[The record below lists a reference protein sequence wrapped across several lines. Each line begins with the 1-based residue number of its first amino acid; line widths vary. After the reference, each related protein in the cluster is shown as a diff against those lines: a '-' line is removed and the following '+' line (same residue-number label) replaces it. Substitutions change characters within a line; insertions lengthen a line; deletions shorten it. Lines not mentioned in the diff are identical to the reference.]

1 MIGPPNN
8 RRGVALMAL
17 GFFCFSL
24 SDTLTKM
31 LATEGVHA
39 IQIVWARQMGLVLVV
54 LLLAVR
60 LGPAIVRTDQVG
72 LQILRGALAVM
83 APLCFAVAFAFVPL
97 AEGIAVTFIA
107 PLIVIALS
115 AVFLGENVTCWQW
128 LATVIGLVGAIVIV
142 RPGAG
147 LFHPTI
153 ILAFCA
159 ATLFAARQVIGRVLA
174 RRDNAETT
182 MAFTAL
188 VGFSVLSC
196 ALPFVWEA
204 PASSSVAAVFA
215 AMALFAAFGEIC
227 AIRAVEMASAAIVAP
242 MQYTTILWATLFGWA
257 IFEQLPDGWTWGGT
271 AIIVGSGIY
280 IIQSAT
286 SARSLAKVSAVR

>member
-1 MIGPPNN
+1 
-8 RRGVALMAL
+8 MAM
-17 GFFCFSL
+17 GFFCFSV

-31 LATEGVHA
+31 LATEGVHP
-39 IQIVWARQMGLVLVV
+39 IQIVWARQMGLVVVV
-54 LLLAVR
+54 LFFAAR
-60 LGPAIVRTDQVG
+60 IGPTIFRTQQLG

-115 AVFLGENVTCWQW
+115 AVFLGENVTRWQW

-153 ILAFCA
+153 VLAFCA
-159 ATLFAARQVIGRVLA
+159 ATLFATRQVLGRVLA
-174 RRDNAETT
+174 WQDNAETT

-188 VGFSVLSC
+188 VGFSALSF

-204 PASSSVAAVFA
+204 PASPAVAAIFVG
-215 AMALFAAFGEIC
+215 MALFAAFGEIC
-227 AIRAVEMASAAIVAP
+227 TIRAVEMASAAIVAP

-257 IFEQLPDGWTWGGT
+257 IFAQLPDMWTWVGT

-280 IIQSAT
+280 IIRSAT
-286 SARSLAKVSAVR
+286 SAKPLAKASAVR